1 MASHIVVDSGVIL
14 AAMLPDEPLREQ
26 AKHLLLQW
34 EGSTVQLAAPSL
46 CRYELVAVLRRTVNQ
61 QRIAPDEGQRLLAR
75 VLAYPI
81 DYHLD
86 NALLQR
92 GYELATLLNRPSA
105 YDAQYLAL
113 AERLGCECWTA
124 DERLYNAAHPTLAWV
139 QWVGHASPPPQ

>member
-1 MASHIVVDSGVIL
+1 MAHVVVVDSSTLL
-14 AAMLPDEPLREQ
+14 ADLLPNEPLSQQASTLLAQFEQ
-26 AKHLLLQW
+26 A
-34 EGSTVQLAAPSL
+34 GTTLAAPAL
-46 CRYELVAVLRRTVNQ
+46 CRYELVAVLRRSVNQ
-61 QRIAPDEGQRLLAR
+61 RRIGPQEGQRLLTE

-81 DYHLD
+81 DYYLD

-124 DERLYNAAHPTLAWV
+124 DERLYNAARSTLTRV
-139 QWVGHASPPPQ
+139 QWVGRVAPPQG